1 MSNSVYKKIE
11 IVGTSSKSQEDAIES
26 AIAKAAET
34 VHNMRWFE
42 VVESRGAIRDGK
54 VDQYQVT
61 LAIGFKLDD

>member
-34 VHNMRWFE
+34 VHNMRWFKITDT
-42 VVESRGAIRDGK
+42 RGYIEDNQLAY
-54 VDQYQVT
+54 YQVT
-61 LAIGFKLDD
+61 LNIGFTVE